1 LKKILSLILSGL
13 LALTI
18 LSPVMVSA
26 ASASA
31 SLSGPGTVRAG
42 DIITVS
48 YVINGSG
55 VEGAQGIIQY
65 DSSNLTLTGTSQK
78 IGSPWAVE
86 FFNGANF
93 AAYDNALTNPINGS
107 ATLFT
112 MTFKVNSG
120 AATGTGLSV
129 SVGSAKATGGS
140 SDIAMNTAT
149 YGANIAAPLSGNT
162 YLSSLSVDSATLS
175 PGFDKNTTTY
185 STSVPFSVS
194 QLNVNAKAEDR
205 NSKVSV
211 NSPTL
216 TPAGTTAVSVI
227 VTAQSGAKKT
237 YTINATRAQDPNYK
251 PSTNNNLSGI
261 SVNAGILS
269 PAFNPDTTSYVVWL
283 PSEVDKIAVTGTSQD
298 SKAKVA
304 VLGGDSLIAGK
315 DNTITVTC
323 TSESGAPKAYTVIA
337 KRAAGNIPLDAKTVQ
352 DEITA
357 AGKKGIGSIMLD
369 LSTSVNKQLDKS
381 IFTTLKDNVN
391 FTLNINLGGAVV
403 TFTGRNMT
411 KPAAADTYDLSFNK
425 GSQYKDLMIKAAS
438 NDSNAFTY
446 SFAYHGD
453 LPGYA
458 TFAISTEFVQGQK
471 VNVYKYDPDKKVY
484 SAIAQGVIV
493 SAGGVVSYINNTCSD
508 YVISTKTIAT
518 AIKSDALSKQIQSKP
533 ISNQS
538 NTGSVILF
546 AIIALLIGFAGGFIT
561 RGRGDGG
568 IDTKRLT

>member
-1 LKKILSLILSGL
+1 
-13 LALTI
+13 
-18 LSPVMVSA
+18 
-26 ASASA
+26 
-31 SLSGPGTVRAG
+31 
-42 DIITVS
+42 
-48 YVINGSG
+48 
-55 VEGAQGIIQY
+55 
-65 DSSNLTLTGTSQK
+65 
-78 IGSPWAVE
+78 VE
-86 FFNGANF
+86 FIGANF
-93 AAYDNALTNPINGS
+93 VAYDNALTNPINGS
-107 ATLFT
+107 VTLFT

-120 AATGTGLSV
+120 VASGVNLSV

-149 YGANIAAPLSGNT
+149 YGASIAAALSGNT
-162 YLSSLSVDSATLS
+162 YLSSLSIDSATLT

-185 STSVPFSVS
+185 SVNVPFSVS
-194 QLNVNAKAEDR
+194 QLNVNAKAEDG

-216 TPAGTTAVSVI
+216 TPAGTTAVSVT

-269 PAFNPDTTSYVVWL
+269 PAFNPDTTSYVIWL
-283 PSEVDKIAVTGTSQD
+283 PYEIDKITAAGTPQD
-298 SKAKVA
+298 SKAKVSIT
-304 VLGGDSLIAGK
+304 GGDNLIAGK

-323 TSESGAPKAYTVIA
+323 TSESGAPKNYIITA
-337 KRAAGNIPLDAKTVQ
+337 KRAVGNTPLNTKAIQ

-357 AGKKGIGSIMLD
+357 TGKKGTGTVSLD
-369 LSTSVNKQLDKS
+369 LSTSGNKQLDKS
-381 IFTTLKDNVN
+381 IFTTLKDNAKSI
-391 FTLNINLGGAVV
+391 LNINLGGAVV
-403 TFTGRNMT
+403 TFKGSDIS
-411 KPAAADTYDLSFNK
+411 KPAVADTYDLSFNQ